1 MNPVA
6 GRFPVAIKEPSGNQ
20 RARWKSKNRKEK
32 SGPKQYALV
41 HFFGGKTI
49 VVRLLSD
56 DRGRPCIPESR
67 AGSEDRRA

>member
-1 MNPVA
+1 M
-6 GRFPVAIKEPSGNQ
+6 EQ
-20 RARWKSKNRKEK
+20 K
-32 SGPKQYALV
+32 SGPEQNAPV

-56 DRGRPCIPESR
+56 DKGMPCIPESR